1 MSETVGDSRFTVKP
15 APRKLEEVRLV
26 PDDTEQL
33 NDNLALFDDEIERR
47 PPVRTVLLII
57 TQNLDKFK
65 CSKTLVFVV

>member
-47 PPVRTVLLII
+47 PPVRTVRE
-57 TQNLDKFK
+57 N
-65 CSKTLVFVV
+65 